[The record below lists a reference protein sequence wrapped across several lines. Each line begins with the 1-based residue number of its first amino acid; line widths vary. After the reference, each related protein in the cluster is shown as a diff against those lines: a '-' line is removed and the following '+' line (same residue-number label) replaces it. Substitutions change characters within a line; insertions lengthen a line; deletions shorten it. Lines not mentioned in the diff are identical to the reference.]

1 MDVIVVSKMSGLLA
15 LKYPAWSKTCDQRQ
29 NSDRCPMVD
38 SEGSRRILLV
48 ADTFF
53 LLAFEQM
60 IFLSWENLLRLH
72 NAKFGLDTARVPV
85 TVGCVQEVT
94 TIPPSSISPV

>member
-1 MDVIVVSKMSGLLA
+1 
-15 LKYPAWSKTCDQRQ
+15 
-29 NSDRCPMVD
+29 MVD

-72 NAKFGLDTARVPV
+72 NAKFGLDTERVPV

-94 TIPPSSISPV
+94 TMPPSSISLYRGYDLIIR